1 MTIDFDPEAAFVGAV
16 LHLTAPAALAALDLI
31 HDEDLADPRLQVVAR
46 LARQLAETSIAPD
59 PVTVLAHARA
69 TGTVVKPDAI
79 RGLTKLLGDVY
90 GACPVPA
97 SWRWYAVAVLDEAIR
112 RRTTEA
118 ATRLGQAADG
128 ESLESLLLVLDR
140 ETRAVRD
147 VAECRAAAAGK
158 TVRPR
163 LATVQHKEATA

>member
-1 MTIDFDPEAAFVGAV
+1 MTAPTTDPEHAVVGAV
-16 LHLTAPAALAALDLI
+16 LHLSDDVAVQVLDLI
-31 HDEDLADPRLQVVAR
+31 HDSDLEDPRLRVVAG
-46 LARQLAETSIAPD
+46 LARQLAESGIAPD

-69 TGTVVKPDAI
+69 TGAVVKPDAI

-90 GACPVPA
+90 GGCPTPA
-97 SWRWYAVAVLDEAIR
+97 SWRWYAVAVLDEALR
-112 RRTTEA
+112 RRCTEA

-147 VAECRAAAAGK
+147 VAERRAAAAGE
-158 TVRPR
+158 TTRPR
-163 LATVQHKEATA
+163 LASVHKGASA